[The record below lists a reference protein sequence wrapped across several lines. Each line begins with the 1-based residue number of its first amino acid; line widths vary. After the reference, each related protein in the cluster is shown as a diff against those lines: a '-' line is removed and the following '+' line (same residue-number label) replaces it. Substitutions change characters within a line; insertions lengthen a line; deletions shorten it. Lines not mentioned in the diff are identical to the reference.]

1 MYLDMLQQWLMRQLQ
16 EDKVDFI
23 LQRDGVIFLETSVI
37 TLMLNFQV
45 VGLDVLLKMA
55 IPFFSVLSHLT

>member
-1 MYLDMLQQWLMRQLQ
+1 MYLDTLQQWLMRQLQ

-23 LQRDGVIFLETSVI
+23 LQHDGVIFLETSVI
-37 TLMLNFQV
+37 TLMLNFQD

-55 IPFFSVLSHLT
+55 ISFFSVLSHLT